1 MTSATADQSF
11 NRTYPAVPE
20 SIPQARREICQLAA
34 RSGAS
39 RQKIENIRLTAS
51 EALTNAVLHA
61 YHDQPGALHV
71 TAVVVE
77 GEMWLLIADD
87 GCGLQA
93 EADSP
98 GLGLG
103 LALIARSSDHFSIGP
118 RSAGGVELRMRFNL
132 APFAGTYHGRGS
144 AASASAPLSSRF
156 STTI

>member
-1 MTSATADQSF
+1 MSATAEQSF
-11 NRTYPAVPE
+11 SRTFRAVPE
-20 SIPQARREICQLAA
+20 SIPQARREICDLAA
-34 RSGAS
+34 QSGAS
-39 RQKIENIRLTAS
+39 RQKLENIRLTAS

-61 YHDQPGALHV
+61 YRDEPGSFHV

-93 EADSP
+93 NANSP

-132 APFAGTYHGRGS
+132 SPFAGTFHGRGS
-144 AASASAPLSSRF
+144 AASASVPLSSRF
-156 STTI
+156 STTM

>member
-1 MTSATADQSF
+1 MSAIAEQSF
-11 NRTYPAVPE
+11 NESYPAVPE
-20 SIPQARREICQLAA
+20 SIPRARRAICELAA
-34 RSGAS
+34 QSGAS
-39 RQKIENIRLTAS
+39 RQKLENIRLTAS
-51 EALTNAVLHA
+51 EALTNVVLHA
-61 YHDQPGALHV
+61 YHDEPGSLHV

-77 GEMWLLIADD
+77 GEMWLLVADD

-93 EADSP
+93 DADSP

-132 APFAGTYHGRGS
+132 SPFAGTFHGRGS
-144 AASASAPLSSRF
+144 AASASIPLSSRF